1 MSGEAGLMADEQGGR
16 RAALVVGAVLAVVV
30 VAVVAWLALR
40 DDDPAEPEAFDSACG
55 TVVRPPQGTDT
66 TTKLL
71 LVGDSI
77 MAQPSCPVATALAP
91 LGVETH
97 MHAIGGSG
105 LLANGDDAQR
115 RFGRLLAS
123 VEPDAVA
130 ALYVGNYI
138 GPPASDGDGRPIAPD
153 TPEFFAAWQERAREL
168 SEAAAGAGAE
178 LFWVQPPPV
187 RDSSRA
193 ARLFEGYTALGDGT
207 LPSGAVLGGASGAYV
222 DDKPECAGGEPLRD
236 DDGLH
241 LTPAGA
247 DVFGR
252 TVAHDLAAALGLPP
266 VPAPC

>member
-1 MSGEAGLMADEQGGR
+1 MADEQGVR
-16 RAALVVGAVLAVVV
+16 RGAVAVGVAVALVVIG
-30 VAVVAWLALR
+30 VVAWLVLR
-40 DDDPAEPEAFDSACG
+40 DDAPSEPEAFDSACG
-55 TVVRPPQGTDT
+55 TVVRPPAGTDT
-66 TTKLL
+66 TTTLL

-77 MAQPSCPVATALAP
+77 MAQPSCTVAATLAP

-97 MHAIGGSG
+97 LHAIGGSG

-115 RFGRLLAS
+115 RFARLLAS
-123 VEPDAVA
+123 VDPDAVA

-138 GPPASDGDGRPIAPD
+138 GPPASDGDGRPIAAD

-168 SEAAAGAGAE
+168 SEAADGAGAE

-187 RDSSRA
+187 RDSPRA
-193 ARLFEGYTALGDGT
+193 ARLFEGYTTLGDGT
-207 LPSGAVLGGASGAYV
+207 LPSGAVLGGAGGAYV
-222 DDKPECAGGEPLRD
+222 ADKPECAGGEPLRN

-266 VPAPC
+266 VPVPC